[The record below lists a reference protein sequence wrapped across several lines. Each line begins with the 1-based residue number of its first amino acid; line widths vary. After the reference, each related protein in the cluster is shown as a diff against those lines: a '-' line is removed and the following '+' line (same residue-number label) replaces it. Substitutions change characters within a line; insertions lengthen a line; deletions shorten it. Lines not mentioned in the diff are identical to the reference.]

1 MANSLQVNDYKEQA
15 NRYDR
20 GIQLLALFQLLALV
34 GAFFTF
40 GLALIPMFIFLWWGD
55 RLEKK
60 RKKLWI
66 FNSGREESSEA
77 LRDLPEEYTVLHNIE
92 ITSGKYMLHLNHV
105 VVGPQGVFLVK
116 AKNWGVSKVE
126 GGAGDSQ
133 WTFYKK
139 IYSHEEKNPIHQ
151 VKSQVHHLSNFLRE
165 NGIDAWVQGVV
176 YLSNRASSYQIDI
189 EELNRNSSVPVFM
202 TDFSGEARVYDYIVE
217 YPTKKTLSKMEQESV
232 IDFLINVNTK
242 RKGRQV
248 A

>member
-15 NRYDR
+15 NRYDK

-40 GLALIPMFIFLWWGD
+40 GLTLIPMFIFLWWGD

-92 ITSGKYMLHLNHV
+92 VTSGKYTLHLNHV

-139 IYSHEEKNPIHQ
+139 IYSHEEKNPIRQ
-151 VKSQVHHLSNFLRE
+151 VKSQVHHLSNFLKE
-165 NGIDAWVQGVV
+165 KGIDAWVQGLV

-189 EELNRNSSVPVFM
+189 EGLNKNASVPVFM
-202 TDFSGEARVYDYIVE
+202 TDYSGEVRLYDYITGYPAKKLLTDEEQALIVE
-217 YPTKKTLSKMEQESV
+217 LLKK
-232 IDFLINVNTK
+232 TK
-242 RKGRQV
+242 RKGKQV